1 MAQSPPGTVAQP
13 GAHIIPS
20 GEPYVTPGTLPPGGA
35 TGRPLVKATD
45 ADGDV
50 AWSDVIVVA
59 SDVGINGGYRFANGC
74 AYEQA
79 AGDLLQ
85 IRMPQGGLRP
95 RIVTTSGAVLGDLA
109 VTPDLAAYSPTSHT
123 HAYLSVAGGQMHS
136 QAYISWA
143 SGGGGIGSGHG
154 SYLDITGTGTIR
166 CWAGDS
172 AGGTQTAADI
182 SKPNISAYGYVT
194 KSARDTKDNIRD
206 LDVGQVDRDLMSL
219 RAVSFTRFGQD
230 SLGFI
235 AEDSPDSVVVQC
247 NDPSNTLGI
256 DMGSVLALAVAKIQD
271 LESRLAALEDK

>member
-1 MAQSPPGTVAQP
+1 MPQAAPGTVVQP
-13 GAHIIPS
+13 GAALIPT
-20 GEPYVTPGTLPPGGA
+20 GEPYITPGTLPPGGLA
-35 TGRPLVKATD
+35 GRPLGKLSD

-50 AWSDVIVVA
+50 VWLDRIVMPT
-59 SDVGINGGYRFANGC
+59 SSGQGGGYAFANGDGLESG
-74 AYEQA
+74 ADSGGGMQFRFASIRPRLIQA
-79 AGDLLQ
+79 ATNIGDIATL
-85 IRMPQGGLRP
+85 
-95 RIVTTSGAVLGDLA
+95 T
-109 VTPDLAAYSPTSHT
+109 DLAAYLP
-123 HAYLSVAGGQMHS
+123 LAGGNMHTTS
-136 QAYISWA
+136 TIAWIGGYIRC
-143 SGGGGIGSGHG
+143 GHE
-154 SYLDITGTGTIR
+154 SYLDVSGAVTIR
-166 CWAGDS
+166 CWTNDS
-172 AGGTQTAADI
+172 AGGTQTACDI
-182 SKPNISAYGYVT
+182 SKPNIAAYGYVT